1 MFAWQKKHTYQHQLR
16 EFKTMQDYEII
27 FEDLVSQLQEAGFEI
42 NENALYVC
50 NIRATQIA
58 WSQYRE
64 ISNQVYQ
71 GA

>member
-1 MFAWQKKHTYQHQLR
+1 
-16 EFKTMQDYEII
+16 MQDYEII
-27 FEDLVSQLQEAGFEI
+27 FEDLVSQLSEAGFEI

-50 NIRATQIA
+50 IIRATQIA

>member
-1 MFAWQKKHTYQHQLR
+1 
-16 EFKTMQDYEII
+16 MQEYEII

-42 NENALYVC
+42 NQNALDVC

-58 WSQYRE
+58 WCEYRE
-64 ISNQVYQ
+64 RANQVYQ

>member
-1 MFAWQKKHTYQHQLR
+1 
-16 EFKTMQDYEII
+16 MQDYEFI
-27 FEDLVSQLQEAGFEI
+27 FEDLVSQLSEAGFEI
-42 NENALYVC
+42 NQNALYVC

-64 ISNQVYQ
+64 TANQVYQ

>member
-1 MFAWQKKHTYQHQLR
+1 MYVKQKRHTYQIQLR
-16 EFKTMQDYEII
+16 EFKTMQEYEII

-58 WSQYRE
+58 WGEYRE
-64 ISNQVYQ
+64 RANQVYQ

>member
-1 MFAWQKKHTYQHQLR
+1 MQEY
-16 EFKTMQDYEII
+16 EFI
-27 FEDLVSQLQEAGFEI
+27 FEDLVSQLSEAGFEI
-42 NENALYVC
+42 NQNALDVA
-50 NIRATQIA
+50 NIRANQIA

>member
-1 MFAWQKKHTYQHQLR
+1 
-16 EFKTMQDYEII
+16 MQEYEII

-58 WSQYRE
+58 WGEYRE
-64 ISNQVYQ
+64 RANQVYQ

>member
-1 MFAWQKKHTYQHQLR
+1 
-16 EFKTMQDYEII
+16 MQDYEFI
-27 FEDLVSQLQEAGFEI
+27 FEDLVSQLKEAGFEI
-42 NENALYVC
+42 NQNALDVC

-64 ISNQVYQ
+64 MANQVYQ